1 MPAVLQQ
8 RIRALLDADASATL
22 AGIRRGLEKE
32 SLRIRPDGRLAQTP
46 HPEALGSA
54 LTHPYITTDYSEALL
69 EFVTPPT
76 TDLQQPLAFLDDLH
90 RFVYNNIGDEIL
102 WVNSMPCLMGADEDI
117 PIADYGTS
125 NVGLMKNIYRRG
137 LGHRYGRAMQTIAGI
152 HYNFSLPAEF
162 WQLHQLLEKDQRPL
176 QSYISDRYFDLLRNF
191 QRYSWLLLY
200 LFGASPAICPSFMQ
214 GRSHDRLQALDKS
227 LYTPYATSLRMSD
240 IGYQNKAQSAVEL
253 NYNDIDS
260 YVESL
265 TRAINTPDP
274 EYEKIGVYV
283 DGEYRQLNANIL
295 QIENEYYSSARPK
308 RSIERG
314 ERPTLALQRRG
325 VEYIEMRALDL
336 NPFEPVGI
344 RERDLRFLDL
354 FAVWCLLQDS
364 PPLDETDLR
373 ATRDNIRQVAYD
385 GRNPELEINRRGESV
400 RLHDWAERQLEQMQ
414 PIAELFDGLLGDRQY
429 RDVLDEQRLRVQE
442 PERTP
447 SARVLAEM
455 ERRNQS
461 FYEFAMDQALLHRDH
476 FLGRPLD
483 PTKRSQ
489 FEHLAAC
496 SLDQQRARE
505 AEPEPPFEEYLAEY
519 FR

>member
-1 MPAVLQQ
+1 MAALLQQ

-22 AGIRRGLEKE
+22 AGIRRGIEKE
-32 SLRIRPDGRLAQTP
+32 SLRITPDGHLAKTP
-46 HPEALGSA
+46 HPGSLGSA

-76 TDLQQPLAFLDDLH
+76 TDLQQPLTFLDDLH
-90 RFVYNNIGDEIL
+90 RFVYNNIGEEIL
-102 WVNSMPCLMGADEDI
+102 WVNSMPCLMSADKDI
-117 PIADYGTS
+117 PIADYGSS

-152 HYNFSLPAEF
+152 HYNFSLPVEF

-214 GRSHDRLQALDKS
+214 GRVHDRLQPLEKS

-253 NYNDIDS
+253 NYNDLDS
-260 YVESL
+260 YVKSL
-265 TRAINTPDP
+265 MRAIETPDP
-274 EYEKIGVYV
+274 EYERIGVYV
-283 DGEYRQLNANIL
+283 DGEYRQLNTNLL

-364 PPLDETDLR
+364 PALDETDLQAAR
-373 ATRDNIRQVAYD
+373 ANIREVAYD
-385 GRNPELEINRRGESV
+385 GRNPELKINRRGESV
-400 RLHDWAERQLEQMQ
+400 RLHDWAQQQLEQMQ

-429 RDVLDEQRLRVQE
+429 RDVLEEQRLRVVE

-483 PTKRSQ
+483 PTKRGQ

-496 SLDQQRARE
+496 SLDQQHARE
-505 AEPEPPFEEYLAEY
+505 AEPEPSFEEYLADY